1 MRYLLIV
8 IIFIIGFSALPVW
21 AMDCYAEHEGGN
33 TVVIGTYQEFLS
45 PVMVKK
51 VIRSGKAVSIL

>member
-21 AMDCYAEHEGGN
+21 AMDCYTEHEGE
-33 TVVIGTYQEFLS
+33 I
-45 PVMVKK
+45 P
-51 VIRSGKAVSIL
+51 

>member
-21 AMDCYAEHEGGN
+21 AMD
-33 TVVIGTYQEFLS
+33 
-45 PVMVKK
+45 
-51 VIRSGKAVSIL
+51 

>member
-33 TVVIGTYQEFLS
+33 TVVIGGDAANLL
-45 PVMVKK
+45 
-51 VIRSGKAVSIL
+51 I